1 MGIQRKDTLPQYA
14 RRRGAKTIR
23 HDEKRGERK
32 MRANVEGGGW
42 GNTRPGAT
50 RPCGGGAEEVAY
62 YTYEYEL
69 SGGAWPDRIGT

>member
-1 MGIQRKDTLPQYA
+1 
-14 RRRGAKTIR
+14 
-23 HDEKRGERK
+23 